1 MLNAISPSSSPITTS
16 SRSEAA
22 KPAAANP
29 ANASSPGSV
38 ETQISPLARLLGES
52 MSLMKQRESTLSRG
66 EMASI
71 ADSALNAICG
81 PGYDALKSVH
91 YQQKPSDP
99 DPARQKLA
107 ADANAFLEA
116 DGKNSQHAL
125 NPFAG
130 LNRDELD
137 AVASD
142 DSGRYTVNERR
153 AAYLEAYD
161 MEQAWRRQ
169 VMAAGQAER
178 EATGSRRHFYEEILN
193 HYQALPPLEQS
204 LYPASYS
211 QKLQAH
217 IQREPAI
224 ENDSFDWYQKFPL
237 AAGDKTPT

>member
-1 MLNAISPSSSPITTS
+1 MLNAISPSSSPITTG
-16 SRSEAA
+16 SRNEAA
-22 KPAAANP
+22 KPACP
-29 ANASSPGSV
+29 ASATSSPSSV
-38 ETQISPLARLLGES
+38 ETQISPLARLLGDS

-66 EMASI
+66 EMAGI
-71 ADSALNAICG
+71 AGSALNTICG

-91 YQQKPSDP
+91 YQQKPADP

-116 DGKNSQHAL
+116 DGKSGQHTL

-130 LNRDELD
+130 LSREELD

-169 VMAAGQAER
+169 AMAAGQAER
-178 EATGSRRHFYEEILN
+178 EATGSRHHFYQEILT

-217 IQREPAI
+217 IQKEPAI
-224 ENDSFDWYQKFPL
+224 EDGSFDWYQRFPL
-237 AAGDKTPT
+237 GAADKTPT

>member
-1 MLNAISPSSSPITTS
+1 MLNAISQQPIPITASSP
-16 SRSEAA
+16 SEAA
-22 KPAAANP
+22 KPAKPTDISNP
-29 ANASSPGSV
+29 SSV
-38 ETQISPLARLLGES
+38 ETQISPLARLLGDS

-66 EMASI
+66 EMAGI
-71 ADSALNAICG
+71 ANSALNTICG
-81 PGYDALKSVH
+81 PGYDTLKSLH

-130 LNRDELD
+130 LSREELD

-161 MEQAWRRQ
+161 KEQAWRRQ

-217 IQREPAI
+217 IQREPAV
-224 ENDSFDWYQKFPL
+224 EDDSFDWYQKFPL
-237 AAGDKTPT
+237 ADNNKTPT